1 MSTFEIYRYYNEY
14 TAGSQSHVI
23 DVTGRNDFYWTGGFD
38 YWTYD
43 ENDHLYFKWRYRMDN
58 WGNIVIS
65 EVNMDVD
72 APTIFAGDDAIIAN
86 NYSSYGYEYIYADK
100 AIALESLSVEDG
112 AEFRVYAELKS
123 TNIDIAGE
131 LYVQGTTKT
140 NSMTVTG
147 SAWLG
152 DALIADGAENAM
164 LEGTGTIVFL
174 NNCSLGANIESTDKF
189 TIGEGLT
196 LVTAV
201 AYGGLDAVFYAD
213 IVNNG
218 SIISVGRNLNVTGQ
232 ADGLLELKNHNLIEA
247 GESTIKLSYV
257 KLDNTASAR
266 LNASGANLYF
276 GEGTQVT
283 NGVLTGEHLNVS
295 GATQMSGVT
304 VDAEGVMAVGNV
316 LTLKDS
322 FTVNGTVQASDG
334 SLVASGTAKLGGSG
348 TITFLS
354 SSSLGD
360 SDYASGA
367 FTIGE
372 NLTLKTAVAYGGF
385 DAKFYADIVNNGSII
400 SVGRN
405 LNVTGQSSENLLE
418 LKNNNLI
425 ETRSSTMNLINVKL
439 DNAVDARLN
448 ASGANLYF
456 GEGTQVANGILTGE
470 HLNVRGATQMSGVTV
485 DAEGAMTV
493 GNVLTLKDS
502 FTVNGTV
509 QASDGSLVA
518 SGTAKLG
525 GSGTITFLSSS
536 SLGDSDYAS
545 GAFTIGENLTLK
557 TAVAYGGF
565 DAKFYA
571 DIVNN
576 GSIISNGRNLNVT
589 GQSLENLLELKNN
602 NLIETR
608 SSTMNLTNVKLD
620 NAVDARLNASG
631 ANLYFDTGTQVTNGI
646 LTGEYLYVSGTT
658 RMSGVTVDAEGVMT
672 VGNVLTLK
680 DSFTVNGTVK
690 AFNGSLV
697 ADGTTELEGSG
708 TITFLSSSSL
718 GDSDYAS
725 GAFTIGKNLT
735 LKSAVAYG
743 GNDAVFYAD
752 IVNNGTILSDGRNLN
767 VTGQSENARLK
778 LENNGLISIGL
789 SPSTLRL
796 SNVALDNTRGIVQ
809 GQRDT
814 IEIKNSTVNGG
825 LLTGDT
831 IRFSSSNSISAVTIT
846 GSAKVSVANG
856 DLSVE
861 DTITLNGK
869 MEVSEAQLLNSNTE
883 QASKIE
889 GMGTV
894 VFLKNSSLGDQNY
907 TSGAF
912 TIGENLTLKT
922 SLAYGGNDP
931 RFYADIV
938 NKGSILSD
946 GRTLHITG
954 QSSENLL
961 ELDNSNL
968 LETRSS
974 QMNLANVRLANT
986 SEARLNA
993 SGANMNFGTGT
1004 QITDGI
1010 LTGEYL
1016 NVTGATWMT
1025 GVTVDAEGIMTVGN
1039 VLTLKDTFTVEGT
1052 VQASGGTLVAEGT
1065 NTELLGSG
1073 TLSFLSNCSL
1083 GDNAYTSGTF
1093 TIGKNLTLKTSLA
1106 YGGNDPRFY
1115 ADIVNNGS
1123 IISDGRT
1130 LYVTGQTDRKLALS
1144 NKGTIEAKSTRINFT
1159 QVEMDN
1165 SGGVLDGGAN
1175 GLYFNDSRLF
1185 GSNTTISGTLEF
1197 NATSNILLE
1206 KLVLDGATLSLSGSA
1221 VISDLSGK
1229 GGTIAVQNGG
1239 SLTLNDAK
1247 FTENTNIVN
1256 NGGTLTLS
1264 GLCGFY
1270 TLNLKNTQN
1279 AILTGNDFT
1288 NATFQISG
1296 NNALDLSGNYWN
1308 GLSDVEEIR
1317 SKWNLGNNVVIN
1329 DVLDIPAGKF
1339 YLMGDN
1345 LNSSYLPNGKDL
1357 ELAFSRPLDST
1368 TLEGNIFIEEKAT
1381 GRTIQLTA
1389 DDWSLEGSVLT
1400 VNASVFDSKR
1410 TWRIR
1415 LGEGIRDI
1423 SGNTLP
1429 ASDRAGRDVIIDN
1442 SGCSVAD
1449 VSLKGVCNSGNTG
1462 LTEMIVT
1469 FTGNIDPATL
1479 VDAVTIVGP
1488 NGNSIK
1494 PVSAELLTSSIAKI
1508 HLQPLTATGKYTVH
1522 VNETAA
1528 DFAGNALNAAW
1539 QSEFEINTVNLEAEI
1554 TSSPSQAFS
1563 GQSIDV
1569 TWETSNAEGA
1579 AFASEWSD
1587 GIYLSADD
1595 KWDIND
1601 TRIGTLRHAGLE
1613 AGQTISSTMPVTVN
1627 ASEGNY
1633 YLLVRPDDQFELGS
1647 GGTPRSIA
1655 TRKITLSTQELHAGE
1670 AGLCQC
1676 ESESFFYYKVTQDAN
1691 STLNLNWNFNNSQVA
1706 SIAEMYVSYDE
1717 MPTFN
1722 RNDYFLQGTRN
1733 DSLSLTLPATSVQ
1746 RTAYIMI
1753 HTSTAGTTSGTLNV
1767 SDVPLSITKVLG
1779 ERSNDTDSTIVVTGV
1794 DFTPDMTVTLKD
1806 ANGNTYTPN
1815 EVTFIN
1821 SNKVALLF
1829 EANTLPAG
1837 TYAISADANGEH
1849 AELEDALTITQK
1861 SDVQISV
1868 SIDAPARIGYHMIS
1882 TIPVTVTASGQGDTD
1897 SPLIVVVP
1905 YSAVPDGNGGSTLSA
1920 GGILTTDKTKVNYGF
1935 WTSTMPEGF
1944 SHAVVFSASGTQAGR
1959 FSAGESVQCDVYYT
1973 GWVQPWDMS
1982 YPSIQWSYAVITPED
1997 TTPIDWNA
2005 IFEDGDMDPAL
2016 KEYLASAMAKSI
2028 GATFGDY
2035 VRVSNRNLVAMSNA
2049 GIQEPNTIALETL
2062 RAIGYNSPLRILASE
2077 KSSTDLSVGKLALS
2091 VERNCRSDLVS
2102 RYEAGSFGYNW
2113 TCNWDASLSI
2123 ESTGDITAYFG
2134 GSART
2139 YKKGFDGLLRNN
2151 DGDGSTL
2158 KAYYGKYILT
2168 ERDGTAYTFSN
2179 TGVLLSVA
2187 DSAGNT
2193 ISCTYANGLLT
2204 GLSGSNGAKIMLTR
2218 NDAGYIA
2225 RIDGSDGS
2233 WATFEYS
2240 AQGDLI
2246 ATEDSSGVSIN
2257 YTYDDTHA
2265 LLSMQ
2270 NSQGT
2275 VGTYGYDQET
2285 RLLNAVSLDGKELSI
2300 AYEADG
2306 TVVIEDSRGNTSSYL
2321 YDDAGR
2327 LVSVMD
2333 GGTGL
2338 AWNYS
2343 YDAQGNMLSAGDNVH
2358 GTTYAFYDDM
2368 NRIRLYVAP
2377 TGEEERYSY
2386 NEQGDLAQIRDERGN
2401 TISLSYDNR
2410 RNVTAMA
2417 YSNGATVSFDYN
2429 YNENTVSYTNSAG
2442 NLIVVRCN
2450 ELDAPVSVTIGNRT
2464 STIQY
2469 DGAGNLTGFELPN
2482 GLGGNSYIYDSFNR
2496 PAIIRDANG
2505 NGVSYA
2511 WNEFNKVASI
2521 EFADGTREAFTYDAL
2536 GNLETW
2542 TTRGGAT
2549 INYSLDEYGSLC
2561 RQSLSDGRVYEYA
2574 YDNAG
2579 RLVSAGDISI
2589 AYTPGNALSSLNWA
2603 DGRRVSFEYDQ
2614 TENNVT
2620 AVQINGQDIELAY
2633 TQYGDIAAVTA
2644 GAFSLENDF
2653 GFFGENTQTVFGNQA
2668 EVLYQYDTSLL
2679 LTGISA
2685 SNGFSESYS
2694 FDEFG
2699 NLACKAVSGG
2709 VWNYT
2714 YDAANRLL
2722 SEQFTANSNPD
2733 EVLDSRAYTYD
2744 LAGNRL
2750 TTTIN
2755 GTSVQT
2761 EYDELNRI
2769 VRAGDVDFTYD
2780 ANGNLLSDG
2789 VRAYTWTADNRI
2801 LTETI
2806 LSTGTT
2812 RTVEYDAFGNR
2823 SNVTYDNGVTVKYT
2837 IDVDGMLFASEST
2850 DGTKRTYVLG
2860 DGGQIAGF
2868 LDENDNAYYFV
2879 TDRLG
2884 SVISVLDETGNAVN
2898 SYSYDAWGNIID
2910 STVTVKNE
2918 LTYLGA
2924 YGVLTNDSGTYTIKA
2939 RDYDPVTG
2947 RWLSADPAGSAVGP
2961 NLYQYCRDNALA
2973 YIDLTGNDAISTY
2986 KTVENAFKAYK
2997 TYSPY
3002 AKGYKKAKSY
3012 GDTFNSW
3019 AEEYYNNNSQV
3030 SSKLSRDAF
3039 IDVFTTIANTASP
3052 TGKGMIN
3059 QTGGFVKRLSSGI
3072 EYKTIW
3078 FTNTPDVHNMRAQ
3091 FADHDLW
3098 EMSELLYNAS
3108 LEKDPQKVKDIVN
3121 FTKFMMERGIT
3132 NDQQIKNLY
3141 LKLSTVSGSMD
3152 PNDKL
3157 VSPGAGENGYIAGD
3171 QTLTY
3176 TIRFENDP
3184 EKADAPVRWLRIFD
3198 TLDDNLDINTFSLL
3212 SYNLAGNF
3220 FTVDGNRSSYSEK
3233 VVVEINGV
3241 SVTVDVSIAL
3251 DRETRQISAVFT
3263 ALDPETGI
3271 MLQDI
3276 DKGFL
3281 YPNDESGRG
3290 DGQIVYSI
3298 AALPNLET
3306 GTTIRNTADIY
3317 FDFNEPMST
3326 PTTLNTIDADAP
3338 GVASLA
3344 LSMDGEGLITLDMSA
3359 EDVGAGIAGFN
3370 IRWSTDGEHFSD
3382 YGYTTYT
3389 QLQLPGRSGMT
3400 YYFQI
3405 QAVDV
3410 VGLTSEWTEI
3420 QSLTFIGTPTE
3431 LEGNAMGLSWKA
3443 VDGAESYVV
3452 EYSTDAFEHF
3462 VRIQVIGTS
3471 LDSFSLPQASY
3482 QWRVRAAES
3491 DDWEYGEEIV
3501 ASEQVQT
3508 PQLVQSNED
3517 GALDLFF
3524 AHKYDTWNGNYL
3536 AQHTGLLNG
3545 WNGTD
3550 ETSPLDGKN
3559 MITDVFHGSTDRNL
3573 LYLTDDANGDAL
3585 FVDDIYSE
3593 LPGTLEEQ
3601 QARIA
3606 RINEIRAGIGND
3618 IIDLTSQRFDY
3629 VGNGMTVRG
3638 GLGDD
3643 IIWANTGNNWLFGDA
3658 GNDRI
3663 VGASGNDVIVGGA
3676 GNDSMHGGG
3685 GDDIFAFG
3693 GNWGDDVV
3701 EQLEDGKVTLWF
3713 DEGSLDKWDAS
3724 TLTYRDGDKSVVV
3737 NGVAAENITLKFGDD
3752 GSEQYGKLLADGAFD
3767 EYSSE
3772 RIFENKNSRG
3782 MLA

>member
-14 TAGSQSHVI
+14 TAGGQSHVI

-43 ENDHLYFKWRYRMDN
+43 ENDHLYYKWRYRMDN

-65 EVNMDVD
+65 EINMDVD

-100 AIALESLSVEDG
+100 AVALESLSVEDG

-147 SAWLG
+147 SAWFG
-152 DALIADGAENAM
+152 DGTLIADGTENAM

-201 AYGGLDAVFYAD
+201 AYGGRDTVFYAD

-283 NGVLTGEHLNVS
+283 NGILTGAYLNVS
-295 GATQMSGVT
+295 GTTQMSGVT
-304 VDAEGVMAVGNV
+304 VDADGAMAVGSV

-334 SLVASGTAKLGGSG
+334 SLVAAGTAELGGSG

-354 SSSLGD
+354 NSSLGD
-360 SDYASGA
+360 SNYESGA

-372 NLTLKTAVAYGGF
+372 NLTLKTGVAYGGL

-400 SVGRN
+400 SNGRN

-425 ETRSSTMNLINVKL
+425 ETRSSTMKLANVKL

-448 ASGANLYF
+448 ASGENLYF
-456 GEGTQVANGILTGE
+456 GE
-470 HLNVRGATQMSGVTV
+470 
-485 DAEGAMTV
+485 
-493 GNVLTLKDS
+493 
-502 FTVNGTV
+502 
-509 QASDGSLVA
+509 
-518 SGTAKLG
+518 
-525 GSGTITFLSSS
+525 
-536 SLGDSDYAS
+536 
-545 GAFTIGENLTLK
+545 
-557 TAVAYGGF
+557 
-565 DAKFYA
+565 
-571 DIVNN
+571 
-576 GSIISNGRNLNVT
+576 
-589 GQSLENLLELKNN
+589 
-602 NLIETR
+602 
-608 SSTMNLTNVKLD
+608 
-620 NAVDARLNASG
+620 
-631 ANLYFDTGTQVTNGI
+631 GTQVTNGI
-646 LTGEYLYVSGTT
+646 LTGEYLYVSGAT
-658 RMSGVTVDAEGVMT
+658 RMSGVTVDAEGTMA
-672 VGNVLTLK
+672 VGSVLTLK
-680 DSFTVNGTVK
+680 DSFTVNGTVQ
-690 AFNGSLV
+690 ASNGSLV
-697 ADGTTELEGSG
+697 ASGAAELGGSG
-708 TITFLSSSSL
+708 TITFLNSSSL
-718 GDSDYAS
+718 GDSSYAS
-725 GAFTIGKNLT
+725 GAFTIGENLT
-735 LKSAVAYG
+735 LKSKVAYG

-767 VTGQSENARLK
+767 VRGQSENNRLR

-825 LLTGDT
+825 LLTGNT
-831 IRFSSSNSISAVTIT
+831 IRFSSSNSISTVTIT
-846 GSAKVSVANG
+846 GSSKVSVANG

-894 VFLKNSSLGDQNY
+894 VFLKNSSLGDTNY

-922 SLAYGGNDP
+922 SVAYGGNDP

-946 GRTLHITG
+946 GRTLYITG

-1025 GVTVDAEGIMTVGN
+1025 GVTVDAEGIMNVGN

-1052 VQASGGTLVAEGT
+1052 VQASDGTLVAEGT
-1065 NTELLGSG
+1065 NTELQGSG

-1093 TIGKNLTLKTSLA
+1093 TIGKNLTLKTSVA

-1144 NKGTIEAKSTRINFT
+1144 NKGTIEAKSTRIKFT

-1165 SGGVLDGGAN
+1165 SGGVLDGGEY
-1175 GLYFNDSRLF
+1175 GLYFNDSRLS
-1185 GSNTTISGTLEF
+1185 GSNMSISGYLDF
-1197 NATSNILLE
+1197 NSTSNILLE
-1206 KLVLDGATLSLSGSA
+1206 QLVLDGATLSLSGSA

-1239 SLTLNDAK
+1239 SLSLNDAK

-1256 NGGTLTLS
+1256 NGGALTLS

-1279 AILTGNDFT
+1279 ATLTGNDFT
-1288 NATFQISG
+1288 NATLQFSG
-1296 NNALDLSGNYWN
+1296 NNAIDLSGNYWN

-1317 SKWNLGNNVVIN
+1317 SKWNLGSNVVIN
-1329 DVLDIPAGKF
+1329 DVLDIAPGKF

-1357 ELAFSRPLDST
+1357 ELVFSRAPET
-1368 TLEGNIFIEEKAT
+1368 ATLEGNIFIEENAT
-1381 GRTIQLTA
+1381 GRTLQLTA
-1389 DDWSLEGSVLT
+1389 NDWSLEGSVLT

-1410 TWRIR
+1410 NWSIR
-1415 LGEGIRDI
+1415 LGEGIKDL

-1429 ASDRAGRDVIIDN
+1429 ASDREGRDVIIDN

-1449 VSLKGVCNSGNTG
+1449 VSLKGVCNPGNTG

-1488 NGNSIK
+1488 NDDSIK

-1587 GIYLSADD
+1587 GIYLSVDD

-1613 AGQTISSTMPVTVN
+1613 AGQTISSTLPVMVN

-1655 TRKITLSTQELHAGE
+1655 ARKITLSTQELHAGE

-1691 STLNLNWNFNNSQVA
+1691 STLNLNWNFNNSQMVA

-1905 YSAVPDGNGGSTLSA
+1905 YIAVPDSNGGSTLSA

-2327 LVSVMD
+2327 LIRVMD

-2338 AWNYS
+2338 VWNYS

-2521 EFADGTREAFTYDAL
+2521 EFADGTREAFTYDAS

-2620 AVQINGQDIELAY
+2620 AVQINGQNIELAY

-2699 NLACKAVSGG
+2699 NLASKTVSGG

-2823 SNVTYDNGVTVKYT
+2823 SNVTYGNGVTVKYT

-3501 ASEQVQT
+3501 APEQGQT

-3693 GNWGDDVV
+3693 GDWGNDSV

-3713 DEGSLDKWDAS
+3713 EDGSLEKWDAS
-3724 TLTYRDGDKSVVV
+3724 TLTYRDGDNSVRVS
-3737 NGVAAENITLKFGDD
+3737 GVSAENISLKFGDD
-3752 GSEQYGKLLADGAFD
+3752 GSEQYGKLLANGAFD